1 MQHTLIAVFDKRTD
15 AQAAMDELLLSS
27 FSRADVRLSEDTTV
41 IGDDAD
47 DSNEDEGLGAS
58 IKHFFSD
65 LFGSDDSVHSHRY
78 SNALS
83 KGHHVLTVS
92 ALSEAEVER
101 AGDIVDRFGPVDID
115 EKEAEWGAT
124 GMPPRQEAMRM
135 GSPGSMQQAEG
146 SSLQF
151 HEDRDLFAQGS
162 LNDERPMGTTY
173 QEKMGSGQRLTSV
186 RRGGVRVFTPLTPER
201 SKLDDQE

>member
-1 MQHTLIAVFDKRTD
+1 MQHTLIAVFDNRAD

-27 FSRADVRLSEDTTV
+27 FSRQDVRLSEDSS
-41 IGDDAD
+41 IGDASDE
-47 DSNEDEGLGAS
+47 STEEEGLGAS
-58 IKHFFSD
+58 IKHFFTD
-65 LFGSDDSVHSHRY
+65 LFGTDDGVYANRY
-78 SNALS
+78 STALN
-83 KGHHVLTVS
+83 KGHHVLTVT
-92 ALSEAEVER
+92 ALSEVEVER
-101 AGDIVDRFGPVDID
+101 AGDIVERFGPVDID
-115 EKEAEWGAT
+115 EKEAEWGGA
-124 GMPPRQEAMRM
+124 GMMPRQEAMRM

-151 HEDRDLFAQGS
+151 HEDRHLFAQGS

-173 QEKMGSGQRLTSV
+173 QETMDSGPRLTSV